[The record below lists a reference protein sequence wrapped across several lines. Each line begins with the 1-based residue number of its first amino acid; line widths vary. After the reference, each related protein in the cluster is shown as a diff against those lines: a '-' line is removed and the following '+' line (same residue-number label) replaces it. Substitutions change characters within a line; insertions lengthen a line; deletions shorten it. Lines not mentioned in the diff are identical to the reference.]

1 MLFDQKTWHRF
12 FAKTFSDQEGDV
24 DRAGA
29 VQEGEC
35 PEHGCHAGQRR
46 FGTNLI
52 NLFSDK

>member
-1 MLFDQKTWHRF
+1 VAPI

-35 PEHGCHAGQRR
+35 PEHCRHAGQRR